1 MIDRPPR
8 TGTAGSLTRVLR
20 WLAGLGAT
28 GCALFV
34 MLRYKDL
41 PDQVPVHFGFDGRPD
56 TWGDPSGIAWITV
69 LMVVLTLGLVVLSH
83 YPRIYNYPVRVT
95 AGNAQGLYVAGERM
109 MSGMAVAI
117 VVLFAGAVASMFGN
131 DGQGHVLMLVGMG
144 AVALVTVLGIV
155 GMVRAGRRRA

>member
-1 MIDRPPR
+1 
-8 TGTAGSLTRVLR
+8 
-20 WLAGLGAT
+20 
-28 GCALFV
+28 
-34 MLRYKDL
+34 
-41 PDQVPVHFGFDGRPD
+41 
-56 TWGDPSGIAWITV
+56 
-69 LMVVLTLGLVVLSH
+69 
-83 YPRIYNYPVRVT
+83 
-95 AGNAQGLYVAGERM
+95 M